1 MLVGQECDYDLSL
14 VCAIIS
20 PDGVASSHQTLALDI
35 LRAIRL
41 LSLRAWGKTPE
52 TQARAT
58 HALLP
63 SCHQT
68 ALLQASSLFV
78 PLILHQPYSLSSV
91 QYCSY
96 VRTMSSDICSFC
108 ASPGAHKDPREP
120 MTHHVVMSCSLIPSI
135 TRRWCHVHCSS
146 LDVTRRWSSDRYL
159 RYLYLYVVSWIDISD
174 ILSFIIY

>member
-96 VRTMSSDICSFC
+96 VRTMSSDIYSFC
-108 ASPGAHKDPREP
+108 ASPGAHKGHSWTYDSPWSDV
-120 MTHHVVMSCSLIPSI
+120 MLINSQHHPEVMSCSLFES
-135 TRRWCHVHCSS
+135 RCHPEVIF
-146 LDVTRRWSSDRYL
+146 R
-159 RYLYLYVVSWIDISD
+159 
-174 ILSFIIY
+174 

>member
-96 VRTMSSDICSFC
+96 VRMMSSDIWSFC
-108 ASPGAHKDPREP
+108 ASPGVHRGHSD
-120 MTHHVVMSCSLIPSI
+120 TYDSLWSDVMLVILCI

>member
-96 VRTMSSDICSFC
+96 VRTMSSDIWSFC
-108 ASPGAHKDPREP
+108 ASPGVRRGHSD
-120 MTHHVVMSCSLIPSI
+120 TYDSLWGDVMLMILCI